1 MTHSELLHWT
11 RLAVLFGAMMGMISS
26 LLVFQLGQA
35 RVWFSMSRDGL
46 LPKLFSRVHPR
57 FRTPSTATWIAG
69 FLVGIPG
76 GILDI
81 GTLADL
87 SNIGTLFAFVLVS
100 HRRHH
105 PALQAAR
112 APSWIPR
119 ARRARRAHAQR
130 DLLRA
135 ADGRTAD
142 PDVAALLRVA
152 DHRPDGVHAL
162 QPPSQRVQP
171 KQCAAGIATL
181 MAIELANG
189 TELSDGFIASLPK
202 AELHLHLEGTVDPE
216 TLAELSRR
224 HPTPLTTTN
233 ERYRNIEDSGRVFTE
248 EEAREL
254 YRYKHFSG
262 FLWAF
267 KAVTE
272 RLRTAEDYELVTY
285 RMMQKL
291 HAQNVLHAEVYIS
304 AGVVQ
309 WRGQEFAPLFE
320 GAERGRQR
328 GERDFGVSLYW
339 ILDATRH
346 FGVEYAQRVVEEAV
360 RLRNS
365 NVIGIGLGGDE
376 RRAGPEQFREV
387 YEYAAR
393 NGLRLTVHAGET
405 VGPESIWGAL
415 RELKADRIGHG
426 LHAIDDPEL
435 VRYLAE
441 KQIPVEVCIT
451 SNLLTGCCAAVEEHP
466 IRRLFDAGVLVTL
479 NTDDPDMFHTTLTNE
494 YQIAQQV
501 FGFSETELRDLAKNS
516 FRASF
521 LPEEKKREMLE
532 KF

>member
-1 MTHSELLHWT
+1 
-11 RLAVLFGAMMGMISS
+11 
-26 LLVFQLGQA
+26 
-35 RVWFSMSRDGL
+35 
-46 LPKLFSRVHPR
+46 
-57 FRTPSTATWIAG
+57 
-69 FLVGIPG
+69 
-76 GILDI
+76 
-81 GTLADL
+81 
-87 SNIGTLFAFVLVS
+87 
-100 HRRHH
+100 
-105 PALQAAR
+105 
-112 APSWIPR
+112 
-119 ARRARRAHAQR
+119 
-130 DLLRA
+130 
-135 ADGRTAD
+135 
-142 PDVAALLRVA
+142 
-152 DHRPDGVHAL
+152 
-162 QPPSQRVQP
+162 
-171 KQCAAGIATL
+171 

-189 TELSDGFIASLPK
+189 TELSSGFIASLPK

-224 HPTPLTTTN
+224 HPTPLTTAN
-233 ERYRNIEDSGRVFTE
+233 DRYRNIENSGRVFTE
-248 EEAREL
+248 EQACEL
-254 YRYKHFSG
+254 YRYKHFTG

-309 WRGQEFAPLFE
+309 WRGQEFAPLLE

-328 GERDFGVSLYW
+328 GERDFGVSLCW

-346 FGVEYAQRVVEEAV
+346 FGVEYALRVAEEAV

-376 RRAGPEQFREV
+376 RRAAPEQFREV

-405 VGPESIWGAL
+405 LGPESIWGAL
-415 RELKADRIGHG
+415 RELKAERIGHG
-426 LHAIDDPEL
+426 LRAIEDPEL
-435 VRYLAE
+435 VHYLAE

-466 IRRLFDAGVLVTL
+466 IRRLFDAGVLVIL

-494 YQIAQQV
+494 YQIAQRV
-501 FGFSETELRDLAKNS
+501 FGFTEAQLRELARNS

-521 LPEEKKREMLE
+521 LPEEKKREMLSI
-532 KF
+532 F